1 MWLFW
6 LLLGF
11 LIGLFVPTPF
21 SEQIK
26 GWLKSLW
33 DKVSGWFKN
42 NDDASA

>member
-11 LIGLFVPTPF
+11 LVGLFTPTPF

-26 GWLKSLW
+26 GWLKNLW
-33 DKVSGWFKN
+33 KKISGWFKN
-42 NDDASA
+42 DDSVGV